1 MEFTRQNLY
10 IKKTNQFMRLLFLFT
25 LLLITYSCGT
35 SKAVTSENTRKF
47 REENPVFSTR
57 FQNKVKDIY
66 LEKEMYGDF
75 IFAVVDENGLAYSF
89 ALNREILNGEKS
101 SLDNEAPIYIAS
113 STKSFTGTLLKI
125 LEEDSVLDLGNSLNQ
140 YLPELDFYDS
150 IDTKNITIKNLLNH
164 THGTFSTPMTW
175 KSAFLGYNGGNKELI
190 NDMNTDFLFDPSG
203 RYRYSN
209 VGPILAGIVAE
220 KVTGKTWK
228 TLMEEHIFSPLNMKN
243 TSAHVSDFDFKNI
256 RPSLTVTKERG
267 IVEKGFYKSDITMHA
282 SGGIISTINDLSKWL
297 AANIDQNNVLLTNDS
312 WEELHT
318 STATQDK
325 KYYTYQRSG
334 YSLGWDVAAYQS
346 NKILTRFGGL
356 AGISFHI
363 SFMPD
368 KKVGVIAFSNDNRAY
383 LLPHLM
389 ANYAYNIIN
398 EQPADSILK
407 VEKTTF
413 DKSFTRENNI
423 QYPDDSEILV
433 PKSGN
438 DKIVG
443 TYKNTE
449 NWPAINIYK
458 DGDHYIFNWGTLKGI
473 VFRNDEGGFNS
484 NLGVLSRDFE
494 VNKDT
499 LTTGSLVYKKVMP

>member
-1 MEFTRQNLY
+1 
-10 IKKTNQFMRLLFLFT
+10 MRLLFLLT

-35 SKAVTSENTRKF
+35 SKGVLSENTSNFEK
-47 REENPVFSTR
+47 ENPTFSTQ
-57 FQNKVKDIY
+57 FENNVKDIY
-66 LEKEMYGDF
+66 LEKEMFGDF

-89 ALNREILNGEKS
+89 ALNREILQGKES
-101 SLDNEAPIYIAS
+101 SLNNDAPIYIAS

-125 LEEDSVLDLGNSLNQ
+125 LEEDNVLDLNKSLHE
-140 YLPELDFYDS
+140 YLPELDFKDS

-164 THGTFSTPMTW
+164 THGTFSNSMTW
-175 KSAFLGYNGGNKELI
+175 KTAFLGYSGGNKELI

-209 VGPILAGIVAE
+209 VGPIVAGMVAE
-220 KVTGKTWK
+220 KVTGKNWK
-228 TLMEEHIFSPLNMKN
+228 KLMEEHIFSPLNMKN
-243 TSAHVSDFDFKNI
+243 TSAHVSDFDFKDI

-282 SGGIISTINDLSKWL
+282 SGGIISTINDMSKWL
-297 AANIDQNNVLLTNDS
+297 AANINQDKTLLDDDS

-334 YSLGWDVAAYQS
+334 YSLGWDIAKYKN

-368 KKVGVIAFSNDNRAY
+368 KNIGVIAFSNDNRAY

-407 VEKTTF
+407 IEKTSF
-413 DKSFTRENNI
+413 DKSVKRENDI
-423 QYPDDSEILV
+423 QYPDDSEILAANN
-433 PKSGN
+433 GN
-438 DKIVG
+438 DKIIG

-449 NWPAINIYK
+449 NWPIIKIYK
-458 DGDHYIFNWGTLKGI
+458 EGGHYIFNWGVLKGKI
-473 VFRNDEGGFNS
+473 FRSDKGGYRS
-484 NLGVLSRDFE
+484 NLGVLSRNFQIK
-494 VNKDT
+494 KDS
-499 LTTGSLVYKKVMP
+499 LLTGSLIYKK